1 MIKDCTKSYN
11 TSEESGVK
19 LNYFDNK
26 IDQFA
31 TYLQK
36 RNNLDHIQFL
46 QVRLGMQI
54 IVGNFF
60 KIVATYGI
68 SLLFGVFLY
77 TLITHLCYMLVRY
90 NAHGAHAKSSLL
102 CYVQSI
108 LTFVFVP
115 YLLIHLDLSLTYM
128 FVLSIIG
135 LFFIFKYAPAE
146 TKKQPIPIKLIKRKK
161 IKSIIMYILI
171 MVLSIIINPIYAQF
185 TLLGIIVESFT
196 LLPIFFPKEELS

>member
-1 MIKDCTKSYN
+1 M
-11 TSEESGVK
+11 
-19 LNYFDNK
+19 NYFDNK

-77 TLITHLCYMLVRY
+77 TLTTHLCYMLVRY

-102 CYVQSI
+102 CYIQSI

-115 YLLIHLDLSLTYM
+115 YLLIYLDLSLTYM